1 MRSARRWC
9 GGGALLGAM
18 LLLAA
23 VQSASAAASAY
34 RVMVTNEFSGDLSVI
49 DGSTHRLISTVALGK
64 RPRGV
69 RVSPDG
75 HWLYIALSGSP
86 IAGPGVD
93 ESKLPPADKQA
104 DGIGVFDVRKLA
116 LTRIIKGVS
125 DPEQLAV
132 TRDGRTLIVASEDT
146 ASAVLLDV
154 ASGAVLAT
162 LPTGAEPEG
171 VNVSPNGTLAC
182 MTAEGGA
189 SVAMIDLKQ
198 RTLER
203 HITVG
208 QRPRNC
214 LFDATSRRL
223 YVSNE
228 FGGSV
233 SELDVHAGSVLRT
246 VTLPGEG
253 LRPMGLAFSHDGARL
268 FVTTGRGN
276 RVVVLSSATL
286 APSGSIEVG
295 QRPWGLALSPDG
307 RELYTADGLSNQVTI
322 IEARSLSIVGH
333 IAVGQ
338 RPWGVAIVR

>member
-1 MRSARRWC
+1 MRSAKRRSARA
-9 GGGALLGAM
+9 GVLLSATL

-23 VQSASAAASAY
+23 VQSASAY

-49 DGSTHRLISTVALGK
+49 DGATHRLITTVALGK

-75 HWLYIALSGSP
+75 RWLYIALSGSP
-86 IAGPGVD
+86 VAGPGID

-116 LTRIIKGVS
+116 LTHIIKGVS

-132 TRDGRTLIVASEDT
+132 SRDGRTLIVASEDT

-154 ASGAVLAT
+154 ASGAVRAT
-162 LPTGAEPEG
+162 LPAGDEPEG
-171 VNVSPNGTLAC
+171 VNVSPDGKLAC
-182 MTAEGGA
+182 VTAEGGA
-189 SVAMIDLKQ
+189 SVALIDLAQ
-198 RTLER
+198 RALER
-203 HITVG
+203 RIAVG

-214 LFDATSRRL
+214 LFDATGRRL

-246 VTLPGEG
+246 VVLPGEG

-268 FVTTGRGN
+268 FVTTGRGD
-276 RVVVLSSATL
+276 RLIVLSSATL

-295 QRPWGLALSPDG
+295 QRPWGVALSPDG
-307 RELYTADGLSNQVTI
+307 RELYTADGLSNQLTLI
-322 IEARSLSIVGH
+322 DTRSLSITAH

-338 RPWGVAIVR
+338 RPWGVAIVH